1 MIEGRLYQSL
11 GDGESV
17 TCLVCERR
25 CSLKKNMR
33 GLCGNYINL
42 DGKLYSI
49 GYGKLSAIESRP
61 IEIKPF
67 FHYWPNSTA
76 LTFSGFGCNFYCPWC
91 QNHFLSFRHPGDE
104 PFIEP
109 AYLVRLAKSLGDEG
123 LSASFNEPTI
133 NYEYLVDVAMLAKR
147 EGLYLTIVTNG
158 YQSVGALKELVG
170 AGFDGWSIDI
180 KGCPGMSRALPNID
194 HNKIFRNAKLVI
206 ESGGHVEMV
215 YLVVT
220 KTNDSDE
227 CVDWILN
234 KHVDELGPEVPL
246 HINRYYPAHKWREET
261 TPLKKLL
268 EIRDKAKEK
277 GIEYVYVGNVGI
289 PELETT
295 KCPRCGKTL
304 ITRYNYRVVEFNLL
318 REGDNY
324 KCPRCNNKIPI
335 RGVYVRGK

>member
-1 MIEGRLYQSL
+1 LPHL
-11 GDGESV
+11 GQLGV
-17 TCLVCERR
+17 
-25 CSLKKNMR
+25 
-33 GLCGNYINL
+33 
-42 DGKLYSI
+42 
-49 GYGKLSAIESRP
+49 SR
-61 IEIKPF
+61 
-67 FHYWPNSTA
+67 
-76 LTFSGFGCNFYCPWC
+76 SG
-91 QNHFLSFRHPGDE
+91 
-104 PFIEP
+104 I
-109 AYLVRLAKSLGDEG
+109 
-123 LSASFNEPTI
+123 PT
-133 NYEYLVDVAMLAKR
+133 
-147 EGLYLTIVTNG
+147 
-158 YQSVGALKELVG
+158 
-170 AGFDGWSIDI
+170 
-180 KGCPGMSRALPNID
+180 LPNID

-268 EIRDKAKEK
+268 EIRDKAKEE